1 MRVRSVLMLLQRRIS
16 TALVLNARKPTF
28 SVRPIGPVYSNPAW
42 RNVPVGEPD
51 QTARQ
56 ADHKET

>member
-28 SVRPIGPVYSNPAW
+28 SVRPIYSNPAW

-56 ADHKET
+56 ADHEET